1 MGIYFLISYK
11 RIFISRLEP
20 SNYWDII
27 STKMQRVAEG
37 KIADFSINKKM
48 KLMKILKVE
57 AAE

>member
-1 MGIYFLISYK
+1 
-11 RIFISRLEP
+11 
-20 SNYWDII
+20 
-27 STKMQRVAEG
+27 MQRVAEG